1 MARSLQ
7 LDTIAEGVERESEL
21 HLLRDMGCNEYMGNL
36 LLPPVPAGE
45 FERAMLRTASIF
57 AFPRRG

>member
-1 MARSLQ
+1 
-7 LDTIAEGVERESEL
+7 VERESEL